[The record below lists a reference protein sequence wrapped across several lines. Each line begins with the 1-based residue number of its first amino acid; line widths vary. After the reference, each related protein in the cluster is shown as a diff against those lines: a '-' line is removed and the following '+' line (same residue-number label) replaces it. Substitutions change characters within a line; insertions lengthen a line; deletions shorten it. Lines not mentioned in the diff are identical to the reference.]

1 MFGFFTVNPA
11 KKLTEQPA
19 KIVHPTSVLRL
30 FLFLLLKSNT
40 IKMYAE
46 LLTRF
51 QRNKLWLVL
60 L

>member
-11 KKLTEQPA
+11 NKLTEQPA
-19 KIVHPTSVLRL
+19 KIVDHTSVLPL

-51 QRNKLWLVL
+51 QRNTLWLVL
-60 L
+60 P

>member
-1 MFGFFTVNPA
+1 MFGFFTVNPT

-19 KIVHPTSVLRL
+19 KIVERPSVLRL

-40 IKMYAE
+40 IKMNAE

-51 QRNKLWLVL
+51 QRNTLWLVL

>member
-1 MFGFFTVNPA
+1 MFGFFTVNPT
-11 KKLTEQPA
+11 KKQTEQPA
-19 KIVHPTSVLRL
+19 KIVGRTSALHL
-30 FLFLLLKSNT
+30 FLFLLLTSNT

-51 QRNKLWLVL
+51 QRNTLWLVL

>member
-19 KIVHPTSVLRL
+19 KIVDRTSVLRL
-30 FLFLLLKSNT
+30 FLFLLSKSNT
-40 IKMYAE
+40 TKMYAE

-51 QRNKLWLVL
+51 QRNTLWLVL